1 MGEESSFKA
10 RLCFVGWAA
19 LGGGI
24 GSLARYG
31 LDTVFSTPDFLG
43 GIWIANLAGCF
54 LLALS
59 MALAPRLNAH
69 ARHFWATG
77 LCGGLTTFSTVNL
90 HVWILLESAR
100 FTAAFFETFGM
111 LAGCLFAVWVG
122 MALRREKE
130 ADL

>member
-1 MGEESSFKA
+1 MAEESSFGT
-10 RLCFVGWAA
+10 RLYFVGWAA

-24 GSLARYG
+24 GSLARFW
-31 LDTVFSTPDFLG
+31 LDKVFSTPDFLG
-43 GIWIANLAGCF
+43 GIWIANFAGCF

-90 HVWILLESAR
+90 HVWLLLQSHFSAR
-100 FTAAFFETFGM
+100 SS
-111 LAGCLFAVWVG
+111 
-122 MALRREKE
+122 
-130 ADL
+130 